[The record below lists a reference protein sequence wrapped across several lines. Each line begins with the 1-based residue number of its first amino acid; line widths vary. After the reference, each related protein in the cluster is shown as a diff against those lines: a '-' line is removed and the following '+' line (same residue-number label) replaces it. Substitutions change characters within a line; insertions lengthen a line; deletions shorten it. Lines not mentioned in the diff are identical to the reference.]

1 MRVLIADDQ
10 RSVATV
16 LADMVRCCGHEV
28 VAIVGSGFE
37 AIQAYTLYKPDLVL
51 MDHRMPKLSGVT
63 ASRHIVA
70 KNPQARVVLLSG
82 WSPDDGADQSG
93 AICYLPKPVE
103 MTRLNAVLLTI
114 SHTMPPGDSDQVASP
129 DSEVRAPNASAART
143 SDLFA
148 SNFVPIPQEII
159 SPVEAFPVRSFPVD
173 TPVSTSHQD
182 VDQPAATKM
191 IETCVVTPEK
201 KSRKTRKVRLR
212 NKGGRSR

>member
-16 LADMVRCCGHEV
+16 LAEMVRCCGHEV

-63 ASRHIVA
+63 ASRHIIT

-82 WSPDDGADQSG
+82 WSPEDGADQSG

-103 MTRLNAVLLTI
+103 MTRLNALLLTI
-114 SHTMPPGDSDQVASP
+114 SHTMRPADSDLLP
-129 DSEVRAPNASAART
+129 PT
-143 SDLFA
+143 PPPFA
-148 SNFVPIPQEII
+148 NESLPLVPIPQEII
-159 SPVEAFPVRSFPVD
+159 SPVETFPIRSFPVEA
-173 TPVSTSHQD
+173 PVASQ
-182 VDQPAATKM
+182 AASPTM
-191 IETCVVTPEK
+191 VEACVATPEK
-201 KSRKTRKVRLR
+201 KSRRTRKVRPR
-212 NKGGRSR
+212 NKGGRGQ